1 MGVVRSR
8 WASWSSTPVAGRV
21 AGRGGFVS
29 HPLPPIIWTMDN
41 VTLSIVHC
49 QKGISMTTIETEI
62 LTNIVARV
70 FRIDDVTS
78 GDPQKGFFA
87 RYRGQLLD
95 EDSALLYDRLADS
108 LIPYNIIPLF
118 KIEDGRQVIYLAQ
131 KPPEPKKDNVST
143 NIILFVLT
151 VFSVMLAGAQP
162 EGPMPKDLAGQLLMI
177 VKSIF
182 TGWPFA
188 LSLLGILLSH
198 ELGHYFMSRHHKTRA
213 TLPYFIPFPFS
224 PLGTM
229 GAAIIMRGTPK
240 NKRVLFDIGVA
251 GPLAGLI
258 VAIPVLFLGLRL
270 STLGTITP
278 DPNGFLEG
286 NSLIYLF
293 AKFVT
298 FGKLL
303 PSPVEPRGILYWL
316 QYFLTGRPVP
326 FGGLD
331 VFIHPVAF
339 AGWAGILVTAL
350 NLIPA
355 GTLDG
360 GHVIYALFG
369 DKAKKA
375 FPFIVGLLAIM
386 GFFWSGWWLWA
397 VLLFWLGRV
406 NAQPL
411 DQITTL
417 DPTRRL
423 VAAAIVIIFILVF
436 MPVPFMTLAQ

>member
-1 MGVVRSR
+1 M
-8 WASWSSTPVAGRV
+8 
-21 AGRGGFVS
+21 
-29 HPLPPIIWTMDN
+29 
-41 VTLSIVHC
+41 SIP
-49 QKGISMTTIETEI
+49 ETEI
-62 LTNIVARV
+62 LTSLVARV

-87 RYRGQLLD
+87 RYRGQLVD
-95 EDSALLYDRLADS
+95 EDSAPLYDRLADS
-108 LIPYNIIPLF
+108 LAPHNVTPLF
-118 KIEDGRQVIYLAQ
+118 RVEDGRQVIYLAP
-131 KPPEPKKDNVST
+131 KLPDLKKDNVSV

-151 VFSVMLAGAQP
+151 VFSVMLAGVQI
-162 EGPMPKDLAGQLLMI
+162 EGPVPNDFAGQIVLLA
-177 VKSIF
+177 KNIF

-198 ELGHYFMSRHHKTRA
+198 ELGHYFMSRYHKTPA

-229 GAAIIMRGTPK
+229 GAAIIMRGVPK

-258 VAIPVLFLGLRL
+258 VALPILFLGLYL
-270 STLGTITP
+270 SKTGPIEP
-278 DPNGFLEG
+278 SPNGFLEG
-286 NSLIYLF
+286 NSLLYLF
-293 AKFVT
+293 AKFVV

-303 PSPVEPRGILYWL
+303 PAPVLPQGIMYWI
-316 QYFLTGRPVP
+316 QYFFTGRPVP

-360 GHVIYALFG
+360 GHVIYSLFG
-369 DKAKKA
+369 GKVKKM
-375 FPFIVGLLAIM
+375 FPYIIGVLAVLGL
-386 GFFWSGWWLWA
+386 FWNGWWIWA
-397 VLLFWLGRV
+397 ALLFWLGRV
-406 NAQPL
+406 NAEPL

-417 DPTRRL
+417 DPVRQGL
-423 VAAAIVIIFILVF
+423 GFLMIVIFFLVF
-436 MPVPFMTLAQ
+436 MPVPFMTLAR